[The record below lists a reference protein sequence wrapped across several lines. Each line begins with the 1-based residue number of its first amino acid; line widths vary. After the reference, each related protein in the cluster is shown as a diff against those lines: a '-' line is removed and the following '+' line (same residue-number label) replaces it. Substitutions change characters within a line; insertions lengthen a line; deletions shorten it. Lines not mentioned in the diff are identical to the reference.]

1 MQDEARNKRGDRKYR
16 ERGGGDDKYC
26 DLYCFTVA
34 TVEFSFEDSDS
45 GSLVSLPGFYMYAIV
60 SF

>member
-1 MQDEARNKRGDRKYR
+1 MRGDRKYR